1 MTLPRPIPAMQ
12 DRDVVCPAVLA
23 HSAQADQTD
32 GMLGLLQP
40 QSLARERGL
49 ERLATGEG
57 RSQAHGGGQQQ
68 HVLNGTTGRQH
79 MTSPITSE
87 MSAVTGASGED
98 MKCCPVDMV
107 QQVSLARVDC
117 VRPTANTHFT
127 SSSQASYNTRVAQR
141 PNPHRATHW
150 LLAVLCGLLAL
161 GPFLHAHLGFSKVTG
176 FHVAGYN
183 SLVNPHGLA
192 ASHPQAEAPELFDA
206 ESPAVGVSASL
217 IRLAFDI
224 PCPDGLSLQT
234 LLAVIAVAGVL
245 CARMRPPH
253 VVHNRP
259 SRPRPGLPPPALA
272 PPASS
277 C

>member
-1 MTLPRPIPAMQ
+1 MI
-12 DRDVVCPAVLA
+12 
-23 HSAQADQTD
+23 
-32 GMLGLLQP
+32 
-40 QSLARERGL
+40 
-49 ERLATGEG
+49 
-57 RSQAHGGGQQQ
+57 
-68 HVLNGTTGRQH
+68 
-79 MTSPITSE
+79 SPITSE
-87 MSAVTGASGED
+87 MSAAPGASVED
-98 MKCCPVDMV
+98 MMCCPKVVMRSV
-107 QQVSLARVDC
+107 CHARVDC
-117 VRPTANTHFT
+117 VCHAATPHFT
-127 SSSQASYNTRVAQR
+127 SSNQASYNTGVIKR
-141 PNPHRATHW
+141 PDPHRATHW

-253 VVHNRP
+253 VGTNRP
-259 SRPRPGLPPPALA
+259 ARPRPGLPPPALA